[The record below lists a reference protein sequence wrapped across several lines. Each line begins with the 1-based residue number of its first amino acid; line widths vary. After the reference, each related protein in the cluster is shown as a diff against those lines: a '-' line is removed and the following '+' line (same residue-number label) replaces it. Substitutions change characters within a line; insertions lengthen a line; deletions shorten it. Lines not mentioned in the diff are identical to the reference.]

1 MNGKLG
7 VVLFQLGGPDSTEAI
22 EPFLYNLFS
31 DPDIIDFP
39 LAKLARR
46 PLARLIASRRGK
58 HVAHHYEAIG
68 GKSPILDFTTAQAK
82 ALESELR
89 RDFDA
94 QVTVAMRY
102 WKPFTGEAVSAMRAF
117 GATRIVLLP
126 LYPQYSRTTT
136 GSSYKE
142 WNRQMHDNGWRP
154 KVDFIEQFH
163 EDPAYIQ
170 AVAAAVD
177 RELRRFAEPSAVDLV
192 FSAHS
197 VPVDVIERG
206 DPYQRQIERTVELVA
221 AQGGWNCRR
230 HLCYQS
236 KVGPSKW
243 LRPMMREMLEGLA
256 AGGSRNV
263 LMVPISF
270 VSDHVETL
278 FEIDIEHREIAERA
292 GITDFRMVPGLNND
306 SAFIAA
312 LAGLVRRAVSEG
324 DAAQPKS
331 VRDH

>member
-1 MNGKLG
+1 
-7 VVLFQLGGPDSTEAI
+7 
-22 EPFLYNLFS
+22 
-31 DPDIIDFP
+31 

-68 GKSPILDFTTAQAK
+68 GKSPILEFTTAQAR
-82 ALESELR
+82 ALEAELG

-94 QVTVAMRY
+94 RVAVAMRY
-102 WKPFTGEAVSAMRAF
+102 WKPFTEEAVATMRTF
-117 GATRIVLLP
+117 GTERIVLLP

-136 GSSYKE
+136 GSSFKE
-142 WNRQMHDNGWRP
+142 WNRHMHTNGWQPR
-154 KVDFIEQFH
+154 VEFIEQFH
-163 EDPAYIQ
+163 EDRAYVA
-170 AVAAAVD
+170 AVASAVD
-177 RELRRFAEPSAVDLV
+177 RELQRFGDPSSVELV

-197 VPVDVIERG
+197 VPLEVIERG

-221 AQGGWNCRR
+221 ACGGWKCRR

-243 LRPMMREMLEGLA
+243 LRPMMRETLEQLGA
-256 AGGSRNV
+256 SGAKNV

-292 GITDFRMVPGLNND
+292 GITNFRMVPGLNTD
-306 SAFIAA
+306 PAFIAA
-312 LAGLVRRAVSEG
+312 LAGLVRRAVNGPERHSETT
-324 DAAQPKS
+324 P
-331 VRDH
+331 